1 MYRFAMHRRQ
11 ADKSEE
17 REVALQPAG
26 SKATKSRVKR
36 EEACSLSLS
45 SWHDAGSS
53 SIGSVPWSMQ
63 ERQQDGEVAID
74 SSFLQEQ
81 DFARERCMHAWGKQ

>member
-36 EEACSLSLS
+36 EEACSLSL
-45 SWHDAGSS
+45 AGM
-53 SIGSVPWSMQ
+53 MQ
-63 ERQQDGEVAID
+63 APRRSGPCRGPCKRDSRMER
-74 SSFLQEQ
+74 
-81 DFARERCMHAWGKQ
+81 